1 MSNHPSPNISQES
14 EDSTQMDT
22 EIAQGSL
29 YGSASGPPLRK
40 EPSKLLETA
49 TVVRRTQNREDE
61 SSELLE
67 PATVVRRTQNRED
80 KSSELLEPAKVVRRT
95 QNREDESTAGRRHV
109 GSSAETETRETRQTQ
124 NAQMS
129 GNSRRRTETSSV
141 PGLNQATLSACGTS
155 TVSSK
160 AIGTS

>member
-40 EPSKLLETA
+40 EPS
-49 TVVRRTQNREDE
+49 
-61 SSELLE
+61 ELLE

-80 KSSELLEPAKVVRRT
+80 
-95 QNREDESTAGRRHV
+95 ESTVGRRHV

-141 PGLNQATLSACGTS
+141 PGLNQATLSTRGTS

-160 AIGTS
+160 ALGTS

>member
-40 EPSKLLETA
+40 EPSELLET
-49 TVVRRTQNREDE
+49 
-61 SSELLE
+61 
-67 PATVVRRTQNRED
+67 ATVVRRTQNRED
-80 KSSELLEPAKVVRRT
+80 KSSELLEPATVVRRT
-95 QNREDESTAGRRHV
+95 QNREDESTVGRRHV

-141 PGLNQATLSACGTS
+141 PGLSQATLSTHGTS